1 MTTSTIDKIKSE
13 RVQFENEVI
22 ELRSKNQL
30 LSRKLKT
37 ANDPQGLID
46 QISRDKQSQVFL
58 EENIVNLKGELSLRE
73 QKIEALTRELVI
85 AHRSIEVQSK
95 YENLTSTQSSVSN
108 SREIM
113 RTLYFDMG
121 KKQADLH
128 SVTLA
133 LADVTHRA
141 SALEDSLSQALHVK
155 DDTLRENEK
164 LAGNVEYLHRQ
175 FVEFNDELSHVR
187 SELNHSRELESK
199 LQMQLEML
207 TDEFATF
214 RTRHDEDSNEK
225 QLRIEELT
233 SLVAIAEQE
242 KESMRLA
249 LERANH
255 SFLTKESIAAV
266 REEQLQQ
273 EITTLQSANAQ
284 LTAKSAMCNQLHDDV
299 EVLQRR
305 LTDAN
310 STKEQQ
316 DQRISELLKL
326 LSEKELSL
334 NEGTVAAMALDDN
347 LMSVHA
353 ELNRVRQQLQ
363 LVTAER
369 GEAVDALRQT
379 MRATRD
385 LSQKLHVEKDAREQV
400 ERTNQQLLQAKANMS
415 AATLDALYQ
424 ERRKSAA
431 LEKSLAL
438 VPLVLKWR
446 SACVP
451 GMDLPAAT
459 GQSTRAAAEEYARYY
474 SSSSTG
480 SAGSEHN
487 GTAAS
492 CEQDGSVV
500 QASKD
505 INLLTENLSNI
516 ALNFE
521 TAAGLQEGV
530 NATFDWL
537 LNEDIGTDKGIAA
550 VAAAAADVT
559 KSESAEEQKS
569 DVSQPNTHPPHADNA
584 VPAPPSTPQAVAG
597 PQPLSSFRSP
607 GIAALMAD
615 AYQRVEQGS
624 TAGTAA
630 SPPSAPEGTAPQS
643 MVSELKR

>member
-1 MTTSTIDKIKSE
+1 MSESNKLDTESRDLKSQCDQLRKELERKDLRNQKTSKEMQQVRSSFADLQRELRMTTSTIDKIKSE

-164 LAGNVEYLHRQ
+164 LAGNVEYLHQQ

-187 SELNHSRELESK
+187 SELNRSRELESK

-249 LERANH
+249 LERANQ
-255 SFLTKESIAAV
+255 SFQTKESIAAV

-273 EITTLQSANAQ
+273 EISTLQSANAQ
-284 LTAKSAMCNQLHDDV
+284 LTAKSAMCNQLHDD
-299 EVLQRR
+299 
-305 LTDAN
+305 
-310 STKEQQ
+310 
-316 DQRISELLKL
+316 
-326 LSEKELSL
+326 
-334 NEGTVAAMALDDN
+334 
-347 LMSVHA
+347 
-353 ELNRVRQQLQ
+353 
-363 LVTAER
+363 
-369 GEAVDALRQT
+369 
-379 MRATRD
+379 
-385 LSQKLHVEKDAREQV
+385 
-400 ERTNQQLLQAKANMS
+400 
-415 AATLDALYQ
+415 
-424 ERRKSAA
+424 
-431 LEKSLAL
+431 
-438 VPLVLKWR
+438 
-446 SACVP
+446 
-451 GMDLPAAT
+451 
-459 GQSTRAAAEEYARYY
+459 
-474 SSSSTG
+474 
-480 SAGSEHN
+480 
-487 GTAAS
+487 
-492 CEQDGSVV
+492 
-500 QASKD
+500 
-505 INLLTENLSNI
+505 
-516 ALNFE
+516 
-521 TAAGLQEGV
+521 
-530 NATFDWL
+530 
-537 LNEDIGTDKGIAA
+537 
-550 VAAAAADVT
+550 
-559 KSESAEEQKS
+559 
-569 DVSQPNTHPPHADNA
+569 
-584 VPAPPSTPQAVAG
+584 
-597 PQPLSSFRSP
+597 
-607 GIAALMAD
+607 
-615 AYQRVEQGS
+615 
-624 TAGTAA
+624 
-630 SPPSAPEGTAPQS
+630 
-643 MVSELKR
+643 